1 MFQFG
6 CEILPPSGM
15 CNVGWHLFLQPI
27 PACIPLL
34 CATFVRA
41 STSSCIPACWLVQ
54 VGIPGWW
61 WQLPAVVV
69 QPDAQGLSHGAFP
82 PPRGIDE
89 NFQKW
94 PKTCILISTAA
105 SPAIVLPL
113 RSYCSGGMDI
123 YVY

>member
-1 MFQFG
+1 
-6 CEILPPSGM
+6 M
-15 CNVGWHLFLQPI
+15 CSVGWHLFLQPT
-27 PACIPLL
+27 PACIPPLS
-34 CATFVRA
+34 ATFVRA
-41 STSSCIPACWLVQ
+41 STFSCISACWLVQ

-61 WQLPAVVV
+61 WQLLAVAV
-69 QPDAQGLSHGAFP
+69 QSDDQDLSHGAFP
-82 PPRGIDE
+82 PPRGIGE

-94 PKTCILISTAA
+94 SKTCILISTVP